1 MRFSLF
7 TIVKVALLLFLVG
20 AASNFAFAATS
31 TSGYVQYGITVS
43 GQGAFNMPKTF
54 TVNETAQPASQS
66 GFVALTLS
74 LSSNVLNFTY
84 SKNVNSSSLP
94 ETFPY
99 LSGLTSQSFSY
110 QVSGFSISASIT
122 NTGSTNVTFNGESYQ
137 GTNYQVSLSATNSTS
152 DKSVSASGNII
163 SMPSGLV
170 DSAQFLING
179 TTLIN
184 AQLLSTNLSLTDP
197 QSNVNTVGASLL
209 VVGLFVAVVIAVP
222 AVFKK
227 VKHSNPANPASTDE
241 AKGEQQSDEEQE
253 SDDEKKPSYWVD

>member
-7 TIVKVALLLFLVG
+7 TIVKVALLLFLIG
-20 AASNFAFAATS
+20 AAFNLAFAATP
-31 TSGYVQYGITVS
+31 TSGYVQYSITVNR
-43 GQGAFNMPKTF
+43 QGASNMPWTI
-54 TVNETAQPASQS
+54 TVNESAQPASQS

-84 SKNVNSSSLP
+84 SKDVNSSSLP

-110 QVSGFSISASIT
+110 QLSGVSISANIN
-122 NTGSTNVTFNGESYQ
+122 NTGSSNVTFNGKSYQ
-137 GTNYQVSLSATNSTS
+137 ATNYQVSLSATNSTS
-152 DKSVSASGNII
+152 GKSVSATGSII

-179 TTLIN
+179 TTSIN
-184 AQLLSTNLSLTDP
+184 AQLLSTNLPLTDP
-197 QSNVNTVGASLL
+197 QSNVNTVGVSLL
-209 VVGLFVAVVIAVP
+209 VVGLFVAVAIAVP
-222 AVFKK
+222 AVFKIA
-227 VKHSNPANPASTDE
+227 KHRNPSNSASTDE
-241 AKGEQQSDEEQE
+241 TEGKQQSGDEQE